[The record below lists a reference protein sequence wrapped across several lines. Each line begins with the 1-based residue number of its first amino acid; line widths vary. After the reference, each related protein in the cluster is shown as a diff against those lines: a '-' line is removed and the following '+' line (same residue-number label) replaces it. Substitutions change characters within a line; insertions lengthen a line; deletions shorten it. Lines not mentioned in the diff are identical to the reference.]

1 MDKGRQGLKPRN
13 TATRQEAAAG
23 EADVEDITLSEQIY
37 RRLRRDI
44 MHGAFPAGGS
54 LRLEVLKQRYG
65 SSFSPIREALNRLR
79 SERMV
84 VSTAARGFRIA
95 PLSLDE
101 MWDACETRILI
112 ECEALR
118 RSLQHADDEWEG
130 EAVAALH
137 KLSLAARRAR
147 AESVGDEAVKDALEA
162 RHWEF
167 HRALLAACRSP
178 YLLELSSQLYAQTER
193 YRRPARAGVSAY
205 DAERDVDA
213 EHAELLAHCQRRD
226 VEGAVRLL
234 AAHYRKTAESIQ
246 ALLQPAARQ
255 QNA

>member
-1 MDKGRQGLKPRN
+1 MKPRI
-13 TATRQEAAAG
+13 TDPRDDAG
-23 EADVEDITLSEQIY
+23 PDRADVEDITLSEQIY

-44 MHGAFPAGGS
+44 MHGELPAGQS
-54 LRLEVLKQRYG
+54 LRLEQLKQRYG

-118 RSLQHADDEWEG
+118 RSLRHADDEWEG
-130 EAVAALH
+130 QAVAAFH
-137 KLSLAARRAR
+137 KLTLAARRAR
-147 AESVGDEAVKDALEA
+147 AQTPAAEADKDALEA

-178 YLLELSSQLYAQTER
+178 HLLELSSQLYAQTER
-193 YRRPARAGVSAY
+193 YRRPTRSGASAY
-205 DAERDVDA
+205 NAERDFDA
-213 EHAELLAHCQRRD
+213 EHAELLARCQQRD
-226 VEGAVRLL
+226 VEGAVTLL
-234 AAHYRKTAESIQ
+234 ASHYRKTAESTE
-246 ALLQPAARQ
+246 ALLQQSARQ